1 MLKILKTSIYKN
13 SSEKYKGREDN
24 ITFFHYFINKI
35 ILRKEIYEVY
45 ITIGE
50 DENGNLFYDLEENE
64 KPSETLHHTSD
75 VFSKGN
81 NSII

>member
-1 MLKILKTSIYKN
+1 MLKD
-13 SSEKYKGREDN
+13 EP
-24 ITFFHYFINKI
+24 
-35 ILRKEIYEVY
+35 YEVY

-50 DENGNLFYDLEENE
+50 DDNGNLFWDLEENK
-64 KPSETLHHTSD
+64 KPLETLHHTSD